1 MMPYI
6 GIDTNIFVHLLN
18 PAENSGSH
26 IDKLLGYLIK
36 LRYQLL
42 VDSTRKIGNEYQQKI
57 VPIIRNKDDTRP
69 QLPLLRFWMS
79 LDIRHQVELNP
90 RDNLM
95 QQIRGVIHERNEH
108 ADRAFVY
115 VVCREDAILVTNDQ
129 THILGRRND
138 LLRRTRKERGRHTAV
153 QSSNEAV
160 GHFFAD
166 GEVA

>member
-1 MMPYI
+1 MMPYV
-6 GIDTNIFVHLLN
+6 GIDTSIFVHLLN
-18 PAENSGSH
+18 PAVNHGSH
-26 IDKLLGYLIK
+26 IDKLLGYLIG

-42 VDSTRKIGNEYQQKI
+42 VDSTRKISNEYQQMI
-57 VPIIRNKDDTRP
+57 VPIIRNMDETRP

-115 VVCREDAILVTNDQ
+115 VVCREGAILVTNDQ
-129 THILGRRND
+129 IHILRRRND
-138 LLRRTRKERGRHTAV
+138 LLRKTRRERGQHTAI

-160 GHFFAD
+160 DHFFAN